1 MPERL
6 KTAEPEDFF
15 KFEFVMLPN
24 YRYELE
30 NFIQQAK
37 QLKERFQLNAPNTLF
52 LQDFEQNNVPMDG
65 VPFFVQQNWE
75 LIRNEKDLDLPN

>member
-1 MPERL
+1 
-6 KTAEPEDFF
+6 
-15 KFEFVMLPN
+15 MLPN